1 MLMVGYKNYVSKSK
15 ILAITTADT
24 EPLKRARRNAEA
36 DGRTINCTRDRK
48 IQSLIHLVDGYI
60 VLSALNAETLTKRFY
75 QEW

>member
-1 MLMVGYKNYVSKSK
+1 MKPNDE
-15 ILAITTADT
+15 TR
-24 EPLKRARRNAEA
+24 LKDLLEHYAEA